1 MSRNHTH
8 YSIVRYSN
16 DEPPEL
22 LFYADC
28 RTVKQARKI
37 AAANPMSAINRWH
50 HTPSSHKSLFDK
62 DYRKTRG
69 LLRLQR
75 CYRKLRRREADA
87 KKRVARN
94 QRKERVARWVAIKR
108 SFDRAYG
115 DVARASRKVQ
125 RKLWAFWNS
134 LDTGTGGEK
143 L

>member
-1 MSRNHTH
+1 LSRNHTH

-75 CYRKLRRREADA
+75 CYRKLRRREADV
-87 KKRVARN
+87 KRRM
-94 QRKERVARWVAIKR
+94 ER
-108 SFDRAYG
+108 
-115 DVARASRKVQ
+115 
-125 RKLWAFWNS
+125 
-134 LDTGTGGEK
+134 EK
-143 L
+143 LRRRFFAWLDGKEIEE

>member
-1 MSRNHTH
+1 MER
-8 YSIVRYSN
+8 
-16 DEPPEL
+16 
-22 LFYADC
+22 
-28 RTVKQARKI
+28 
-37 AAANPMSAINRWH
+37 
-50 HTPSSHKSLFDK
+50 HTPSSFKWLHDIIPDNSKKMRQLRRL
-62 DYRKTRG
+62 YRNF
-69 LLRLQR
+69 
-75 CYRKLRRREADA
+75 RRREADA

-94 QRKERVARWVAIKR
+94 QRKERVARWVAIKQ